1 MMLNREQVSRI
12 REEYPKGTR
21 LELLEPL
28 DDKYSKLKAGDKGTV
43 RGVDDAGHILM
54 SWDSGGTLSLLVDVD
69 KFKKC
74 K

>member
-1 MMLNREQVSRI
+1 MLSREQVNKI

-21 LELLEPL
+21 IELLAPL
-28 DDKYSKLKAGDKGTV
+28 EDKFSKLQAGDKGTV

-54 SWDSGGTLSLLVDVD
+54 SWSSGGSLSLLVDVD

-74 K
+74 E